1 MFEIEL
7 AIFAFSILVFAI
19 LGFMHLPY
27 VVVSLV
33 MLSIYILYII
43 LAIWREK
50 NSHFEDGGLYIN
62 AESEIPESENSLNLS
77 ITEDN

>member
-7 AIFAFSILVFAI
+7 AIFAFSILVFGI
-19 LGFMHLPY
+19 LGFLHLPY

-33 MLSIYILYII
+33 MLSIYILYVV

-50 NSHFEDGGLYIN
+50 NSNFEDGGLYIN
-62 AESEIPESENSLNLS
+62 TENEIPELENSQKN
-77 ITEDN
+77 NN